1 MNKFFADKDT
11 IKHRL
16 NICKSCNHYFKLTGT
31 CKLCGCFMRVKT
43 TIARL
48 NCPDK
53 PPRWERVYSF
63 SEVTIPDSIK
73 EEVRNIWPDM
83 AHGRF
88 KDVETKFRAVDIYNT
103 MTNSNISKRTS
114 CTSCLSAIKEA
125 FSRIINENK

>member
-73 EEVRNIWPDM
+73 EEVRNIWPCLL
-83 AHGRF
+83 
-88 KDVETKFRAVDIYNT
+88 Y
-103 MTNSNISKRTS
+103 TS
-114 CTSCLSAIKEA
+114 PSPRDLRLSRMPSSA
-125 FSRIINENK
+125 